1 MEFLSYDS
9 DTGSEN
15 ENETV
20 DTTKNRENIGHELL
34 AMKLNPSIEVFTE
47 ISKIDYKFLRKQGI
61 NVRRYKDKEKLKVCE
76 TKIKQKIAKQDHDF
90 EKLSKLNLQRLDQ
103 QFRTQIIVQGCINW
117 RSLENDRLLYGYIV
131 CTDSL
136 PSRHGIHRF
145 RLFVDDIF
153 VNDTRKYP
161 IASSISSDSILD
173 SVKLDLNLLGITTD
187 TRKTCILID
196 TNCFDF
202 NSLFIEE
209 LKQSDES
216 MLTMF
221 RQKSISYRPVSLY
234 DQLLHKLHLQ
244 IKRYIK
250 VEPNHSFRFLNDIYK
265 LYLIYMVELRW
276 LQYFFLRVFGDWSY
290 SMHGKCGYADLEG
303 FELVESLRHEF
314 KIKVDTLV
322 QLNREIATLE
332 AQKRKLLKTKAS
344 EGNVDAIALKERNRN
359 LTKERMRRLRE
370 RLKN

>member
-9 DTGSEN
+9 DTESEN
-15 ENETV
+15 ENKTV
-20 DTTKNRENIGHELL
+20 DTTNRGNVDHEL
-34 AMKLNPSIEVFTE
+34 AIKLNPSIEVFTGN
-47 ISKIDYKFLRKQGI
+47 SKIDYKFLRKQGI

-76 TKIKQKIAKQDHDF
+76 TKIKQTTAKQDHDF
-90 EKLSKLNLQRLDQ
+90 KELSKLNLQRLDQ
-103 QFRTQIIVQGCINW
+103 QFRIQIIVQGCINW

-161 IASSISSDSILD
+161 ITSSISSDSILD
-173 SVKLDLNLLGITTD
+173 SVKLDLNVLGITTD
-187 TRKTCILID
+187 TRKTCNLID

-202 NSLFIEE
+202 SPLFIEE
-209 LKQSDES
+209 LKQADES

-221 RQKSISYRPVSLY
+221 RQKSISDRPVSLY

-244 IKRYIK
+244 IKRFIK
-250 VEPNHSFRFLNDIYK
+250 VEPNHSFQFLNDIYK

-276 LQYFFLRVFGDWSY
+276 LQYFFSRVFSDWSY
-290 SMHGKCGYADLEG
+290 LMHGKCGYADLEG
-303 FELVESLRHEF
+303 FELIESLRHTF
-314 KIKVDTLV
+314 KIKL
-322 QLNREIATLE
+322 I
-332 AQKRKLLKTKAS
+332 LLC
-344 EGNVDAIALKERNRN
+344 N
-359 LTKERMRRLRE
+359 
-370 RLKN
+370 

>member
-1 MEFLSYDS
+1 MEFLGYDS
-9 DTGSEN
+9 DSGSEN
-15 ENETV
+15 GDERRVES
-20 DTTKNRENIGHELL
+20 
-34 AMKLNPSIEVFTE
+34 LNCEKVHDVCQEFANQLKPSIEVFSN
-47 ISKIDYKFLRKQGI
+47 SKIDYKFLRKQGI

-76 TKIKQKIAKQDHDF
+76 TNIKQTIAKQDHDF
-90 EKLSKLNLQRLDQ
+90 NELSKLNLQRLDF
-103 QFRTQIIVQGCINW
+103 QFRIQMIVQGCINW
-117 RSLENDRLLYGYIV
+117 RALANDRLLYGFIV
-131 CTDSL
+131 ITDSL

-161 IASSISSDSILD
+161 ITSSISSDSILD
-173 SVKLDLNLLGITTD
+173 SVKMDLNLLGITMD
-187 TRKTCILID
+187 TRKTCNLID

-209 LKQSDES
+209 LKQADES

-221 RQKSISYRPVSLY
+221 RQKRTSSLY
-234 DQLLHKLHLQ
+234 DQLLHKLQLQ

-290 SMHGKCGYADLEG
+290 LMHGKCGYADLEG
-303 FELVESLRHEF
+303 FELVESLRHTF
-314 KIKVDTLV
+314 KIKIDTLV
-322 QLNREIATLE
+322 QLNHEVATNE
-332 AQKRKLLKTKAS
+332 AKKRKILKAKAS
-344 EGNVDAIALKERNRN
+344 EGNVDAIALKERNRE
-359 LTKERMRRLRE
+359 LTKERMRRLRK